1 MFEKWKQRS
10 NIKENIEYNKQMA
23 KESKRLYYK
32 THNHKYLDEMFH
44 YESEARHYECE
55 LARL

>member
-44 YESEARHYECE
+44 YESE